1 MNRRTFPILTIVFL
15 VGLTSSLIIPVYSEA
30 MITKQI
36 QDLSSVSTGSSE
48 LQTEFPIELTKN
60 EFQFNQ
66 PYRQSYPGYES
77 NLVENLSGARKPEAQ
92 ILEVRLKN
100 SDLLDPDLGDSQT
113 ITLPTPSSQYIRG
126 VTITV
131 TGVLTSG
138 LPGDFWDGETV
149 YLYYNITKT
158 TFEGNKLFYE
168 GNPQYEVGSAITNS
182 VGVFSIDLV
191 TSDLSIDPFFK
202 VGEITLLTWFRGSL
216 TDPNRLEGSPGDVIV
231 EIYGELEFSINPVV
245 GNPNF
250 PYSFTTQILFD
261 NGTVLDPTGTSFDYV
276 VDWATYDVFDDSGT
290 AVFASNQ
297 HIYSG
302 IAPAAGTDS
311 VTYDVDYDIT
321 QLPFSF
327 FVRIGTFNP
336 ALHLLGSAFGNTE
349 ESALVDAYYNIG
361 SALSKI
367 PMEIEIG
374 DTFEIQ
380 ANLSSSSGLESAKTI
395 NVYYYYDGSNHT
407 SPSDIYT
414 TNTTGGIKFSTYL
427 NPLVN
432 VSDITQGFI
441 IYLQPVSSEFP
452 GARMIGDSLDSILTV
467 DITTVRITI
476 ADTINFYTV
485 GLPIDFNVE
494 IEDTNGNLCP
504 FSQFQID
511 FTGEPSDFYFT
522 AASGDRDLI
531 SLVPSYVVQAQTE
544 PITVT
549 GLDYDGGTYKYY
561 APTSPTAFDNFNMYY
576 TLTLTLIDNDGGAA
590 LDGTSRDVWNRTF
603 WNDFETN
610 NDYYQLSVVDQWVR
624 NPVGARISI
633 TFAGEEAFF
642 FVTAAQNWVRYDE
655 THLGA
660 GWDDDFAF
668 TGDLVATGGDYAPA
682 TSITQTINI
691 YGPDTETPTLVSVNF
706 TPDPNS
712 TATHD
717 PYYNITF
724 TVVATDADS
733 GIRSVIVYY
742 SLYHP
747 DDLITPVFSGSETLT
762 NIAPDTYEGN
772 ITTYE
777 SQSQFYVAY
786 LVEVKDYAGHGLD
799 VTGSRQTNPAQWY
812 DDPSFGYTDT
822 EGGYYR
828 VGDVFE
834 PVEVAPPV
842 VTFSGNI
849 PNPYVD
855 ISVFVN
861 DTTVY
866 SGMWVVVIYVN
877 RTNLVTS
884 VLETDYIVASMTNIP
899 LTTEWYY
906 HIDLDYN
913 HEYTW
918 YYAAADTATPYFNGA
933 YFNILSPLTLAT
945 TDDSDS
951 PNIFGITVNAINGTA
966 DPESVLT
973 FNASVIDILTNVST
987 VTINITISL
996 GTTIVVEDY
1005 SVEMTRI
1012 GTSDIFTAT
1021 VDLSQFRFRTS
1032 GTYALLYT
1040 IAATDAVE
1048 NTGSVLRSLSVVYES
1063 SGLGIGNLGAIIGGA
1078 AGAVVLI
1085 LAGLFLWFNRH
1096 TIKTYAQKQTFRRR
1110 LRDYLREI
1118 IDDIKKDG
1126 LEGRYKQGLLK
1137 TWSVVEGIGREFYDL
1152 PRYRSQ
1158 TPTEFAR
1165 LLAYKSK
1172 IERELI
1178 GTLLEYFEKARYG
1191 FEEITEKDFN
1201 AGVRALLKIVDK
1213 IEVGEMKIES

>member
-1 MNRRTFPILTIVFL
+1 MNRRTFQILTIVFL

-30 MITKQI
+30 IINKQI

-48 LQTEFPIELTKN
+48 LRKEFPIELTKN
-60 EFQFNQ
+60 EFQFNL

-149 YLYYNITKT
+149 YLYYNITKA

-182 VGVFSIDLV
+182 LGVFSIDLV
-191 TSDLSIDPFFK
+191 TSDLSIDPFSK

-276 VDWATYDVFDDSGT
+276 VDWATYDAFDDSGT

-414 TNTTGGIKFSTYL
+414 TNSTGGIKFSTYL

-441 IYLQPVSSEFP
+441 VYLQPVAAEFP
-452 GARMIGDSLDSILTV
+452 GARMIGDSLDSVLTV
-467 DITTVRITI
+467 NITTVRITI
-476 ADTINFYTV
+476 ADIISSYTV
-485 GLPIDFNVE
+485 GLPIDFTVE
-494 IEDTNGNLCP
+494 IEDINGNLCP
-504 FSQFQID
+504 ISQFQID
-511 FTGEPSDFYFT
+511 FTGEPPDFYFT
-522 AASGDRDLI
+522 TASGDRDII
-531 SLVPSYVVQAQTE
+531 SLVPSYAVQAQTE

-561 APTSPTAFDNFNMYY
+561 APSSPTAADNFNMYY
-576 TLTLTLIDNDGGAA
+576 ALSLTLTDNDGGAA

-603 WNDFETN
+603 WNDFDI
-610 NDYYQLSVVDQWVR
+610 NDEYYELQAQDQWGG

-642 FVTAAQNWVRYDE
+642 FVTAGQNYVRYDK

-660 GWDDDFAF
+660 GWDHNLAF
-668 TGDLVATGGDYAPA
+668 TGDLIAIGGDYAPA
-682 TSITQTINI
+682 TTITQTINI
-691 YGPDTETPTLVSVNF
+691 YGPDTEAPVLVSVNLS
-706 TPDPNS
+706 PDPNS
-712 TATHD
+712 TASHD
-717 PYYNITF
+717 PYFNITF

-733 GIRSVIVYY
+733 GVRSVIIYYDLYDELGVYD
-742 SLYHP
+742 S
-747 DDLITPVFSGSETLT
+747 TSSVTLT
-762 NIAPDTYEGN
+762 NIAPDTYEDN
-772 ITTYE
+772 ITMNA
-777 SQSQFYVAY
+777 SQSQWYVEY
-786 LVEVKDYAGHGLD
+786 SVEVKDYAGHGLD
-799 VTGSRQTNPAQWY
+799 EFGSRQILPAQWY
-812 DDPSFGYTDT
+812 DANFGYTDT
-822 EGGYYR
+822 EDGLYR
-828 VGDVFE
+828 VGDFHPPE
-834 PVEVAPPV
+834 AVAVPV
-842 VTFSGNI
+842 VTYSGNI
-849 PNPYVD
+849 PNPFID

-861 DTTVY
+861 DSKVY
-866 SGMWVVVIYVN
+866 SGMWFVAINVTGRNLLTNVVDVN
-877 RTNLVTS
+877 FQDLMINVPFTN
-884 VLETDYIVASMTNIP
+884 
-899 LTTEWYY
+899 EWTY

-913 HEYTW
+913 YNYTW
-918 YYAAADTATPYFNGA
+918 YYGA
-933 YFNILSPLTLAT
+933 YDNALPQPNLGLFPSMFFI

-951 PNIFGITVNAINGTA
+951 PNIFAITVNAINGTA
-966 DPESVLT
+966 DPDSVLT

>member
-1 MNRRTFPILTIVFL
+1 MNRRRTYQILTVIFL
-15 VGLTSSLIIPVYSEA
+15 VAITSSLIIPVYSEV
-30 MITKQI
+30 MISKQNEENTSVTPN
-36 QDLSSVSTGSSE
+36 SSAFQSQFPFNLARNEFKFTPPIRSDISDSETESSE
-48 LQTEFPIELTKN
+48 TSIN
-60 EFQFNQ
+60 ARQ
-66 PYRQSYPGYES
+66 PY
-77 NLVENLSGARKPEAQ
+77 AQ
-92 ILEVRLKN
+92 ILDIKLKESN
-100 SDLLDPDLGDSQT
+100 PFDPDLGTIKT
-113 ITLPTPSSQYIRG
+113 ITNPIPSDQFFRG
-126 VTITV
+126 ETFTV
-131 TGVLTSG
+131 TGVLGTA
-138 LPGDFWDGETV
+138 LPGDFWVGETV
-149 YLYYNITKT
+149 YLYYNITRAT
-158 TFEGNKLFYE
+158 YEANKALYD
-168 GNPQYEVGSAITNS
+168 GNPQFEVGS
-182 VGVFSIDLV
+182 GVSGAGGIFNIDLD
-191 TSDLSIDPFFK
+191 TSNSTIDPFSK
-202 VGEITLLTWFRGSL
+202 VGDITLLTWYRGGTSP
-216 TDPNRLEGSPGDVIV
+216 DWVEGSPGNVTV
-231 EIYGELEFSINPVV
+231 EFYGQLEFDVNAVV
-245 GNPNF
+245 SNPNAT
-250 PYSFTTQILFD
+250 YSFTTQIFYD
-261 NGTVLDPTGTSFDYV
+261 NGTVVDVTGSNLD
-276 VDWATYDVFDDSGT
+276 YDVNWVTYSTSDDSGT

-302 IAPAAGTDS
+302 TSPSIGTDTVIYS
-311 VTYDVDYDIT
+311 LDYDIT

-327 FVRIGTFNP
+327 FVK
-336 ALHLLGSAFGNTE
+336 LGSSTFLSSEPLTTSLSRNTE
-349 ESALVDAYYNIG
+349 ESALVDAYFNTG
-361 SALSKI
+361 TGLSKL
-367 PMEIEIG
+367 PMEIQIG

-380 ANLSSSSGLESAKTI
+380 ATLNSSNGYEISKTI
-395 NVYYYYDGSNHT
+395 TVIYYYDGTNHT
-407 SPSDIYT
+407 SPEIYT
-414 TNTTGGIKFSTYL
+414 TNSTGGIKFSTYL
-427 NPLVN
+427 NPSVN
-432 VSDITQGFI
+432 VSDITQGLI
-441 IYLQPVSSEFP
+441 IYLQPVSAEFP
-452 GARMIGDSLDSILTV
+452 GARMIGDDLQSILTV
-467 DITTVRITI
+467 NITTVRITI
-476 ADTINFYTV
+476 ADTTNFYTV

-522 AASGDRDLI
+522 AASGDRDI
-531 SLVPSYVVQAQTE
+531 VSLVPSYVAQVQTE

-561 APTSPTAFDNFNMYY
+561 APTSPTAFDNFDMYY
-576 TLTLTLIDNDGGAA
+576 VLTLTLTDNDGAPA

-624 NPVGARISI
+624 NPVGAEISI
-633 TFAGEEAFF
+633 TFAGQVASFV
-642 FVTAAQNWVRYDE
+642 VTAGQNWVRYDE
-655 THLGA
+655 TDLGV
-660 GWDDDFAF
+660 GWDHNLAF
-668 TGDLVATGGDYAPA
+668 TGDLMATGGDYAPA
-682 TSITQTINI
+682 TTITQTINI
-691 YGPDTETPTLVSVNF
+691 YGPDIEAPVLVSVNL

-712 TATHD
+712 TASHD
-717 PYYNITF
+717 PYFNITF

-733 GIRSVIVYY
+733 GIRSVIIHYNLYDELGVYD
-742 SLYHP
+742 S
-747 DDLITPVFSGSETLT
+747 TSSVTLT
-762 NIAPDTYEGN
+762 NIAPDTYEDN
-772 ITTYE
+772 ITMYA
-777 SQSQFYVAY
+777 SQNQWYVKY
-786 LVEVKDYAGHGLD
+786 SVEVKDYAGHGLD
-799 VTGSRQTNPAQWY
+799 EFGNRQTLVVQWY
-812 DDPSFGYTDT
+812 DANFGYTTDT
-822 EGGYYR
+822 EDELYR
-828 VGDVFE
+828 VGDFHPPE
-834 PVEVAPPV
+834 AVAVPV
-842 VTFSGNI
+842 VTYSGDI
-849 PNPYVD
+849 PNPFVD

-861 DTTVY
+861 DSKVY
-866 SGMWVVVIYVN
+866 SGMLLVAINVTGRNLLTNVVDVN
-877 RTNLVTS
+877 FQTLMINVPFTN
-884 VLETDYIVASMTNIP
+884 
-899 LTTEWYY
+899 EWTY

-913 HEYTW
+913 YNYTW
-918 YYAAADTATPYFNGA
+918 FYGA
-933 YFNILSPLTLAT
+933 YDNALPQPNLGVFPSMSFI

-966 DPESVLT
+966 DPDSVLT

-1063 SGLGIGNLGAIIGGA
+1063 SGLQINNLGAIIGGA

-1137 TWSVVEGIGREFYDL
+1137 TWSVVEGIGREFFDL

-1165 LLAYKSK
+1165 LLAYKSE

-1191 FEEITEKDFN
+1191 SEEITEKDFN